1 MSSVPTS
8 FIFIK
13 LYRTV
18 VNIKVNF
25 WRWDYNWIF
34 REDLKGFL
42 NKWITSKKVNFGSL
56 YLVYSTRLVKVIAG
70 CWLLL
75 ASTVLRIKTC
85 LVVIEMMLDH
95 KTLLSF
101 SVFNRFF
108 LADWFTIADDT
119 TFKGEFAIIFYEPV
133 YEPVC
138 RVDFHWKLDS
148 LRTEDTTEQ
157 ITELSLH
164 HKVRFQYTLIIH
176 LLFQKSLDTAKL

>member
-1 MSSVPTS
+1 MDYKQEGQFWK
-8 FIFIK
+8 FIFG
-13 LYRTV
+13 L
-18 VNIKVNF
+18 
-25 WRWDYNWIF
+25 
-34 REDLKGFL
+34 L
-42 NKWITSKKVNFGSL
+42 NSIGKSN
-56 YLVYSTRLVKVIAG
+56 
-70 CWLLL
+70 CWLLVTTRQHCPKNQNL
-75 ASTVLRIKTC
+75 LSC
-85 LVVIEMMLDH
+85 YDVIEMMLDH